1 MEDYI
6 IEVFNK
12 CCEHYGLSKFKRD
25 YPSLCIKHDEED
37 LLSGEYCAENN
48 EIMINT
54 YYILNDDDVA
64 KTICHEYIHYLQ
76 SPTWMK
82 RYNKMYQYYDHPYE
96 VEAFGRESEI
106 LNLL

>member
-48 EIMINT
+48 DIEHINKK
-54 YYILNDDDVA
+54 LRD
-64 KTICHEYIHYLQ
+64 EQ
-76 SPTWMK
+76 
-82 RYNKMYQYYDHPYE
+82 
-96 VEAFGRESEI
+96 
-106 LNLL
+106 NL